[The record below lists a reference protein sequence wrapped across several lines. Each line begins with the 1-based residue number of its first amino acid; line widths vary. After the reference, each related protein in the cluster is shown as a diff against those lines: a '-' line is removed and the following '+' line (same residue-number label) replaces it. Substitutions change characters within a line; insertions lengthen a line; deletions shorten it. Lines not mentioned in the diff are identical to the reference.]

1 MIVSIFEYA
10 GTKAQAEPLYAP
22 FLTLNPVVATN
33 VTVPYTGVAHASGA
47 GVEDPVCAKG
57 LSWKLFPVGLQ
68 VYNIATNR
76 AIYNIYSK
84 MGTRCKQSRPSI
96 LRALLMHIVRI
107 ICLCMFLHH
116 LPSQSFLLLSYYRV
130 FLTLNSSFA
139 PVYPANH
146 TLDAI
151 ADTYGK
157 QARGVLHAGDAPGRP
172 LNTYVNY
179 ASTDETPEQ
188 MYGYEPWRLAKLRA
202 LKEKYDPKG
211 RFNFYAPVNP

>member
-1 MIVSIFEYA
+1 
-10 GTKAQAEPLYAP
+10 
-22 FLTLNPVVATN
+22 
-33 VTVPYTGVAHASGA
+33 
-47 GVEDPVCAKG
+47 
-57 LSWKLFPVGLQ
+57 
-68 VYNIATNR
+68 
-76 AIYNIYSK
+76 
-84 MGTRCKQSRPSI
+84 
-96 LRALLMHIVRI
+96 
-107 ICLCMFLHH
+107 MFLI
-116 LPSQSFLLLSYYRV
+116 
-130 FLTLNSSFA
+130 LNSSFA
-139 PVYPANH
+139 TVYPANH

-202 LKEKYDPKG
+202 LKKKYDPNG

>member
-1 MIVSIFEYA
+1 MQRDSAGSCSRLACRSI
-10 GTKAQAEPLYAP
+10 
-22 FLTLNPVVATN
+22 TLP
-33 VTVPYTGVAHASGA
+33 PTGPSITSIPRWSVRIPSSTTRS
-47 GVEDPVCAKG
+47 C
-57 LSWKLFPVGLQ
+57 SS
-68 VYNIATNR
+68 R
-76 AIYNIYSK
+76 
-84 MGTRCKQSRPSI
+84 GTRCKQSRPSI

-146 TLDAI
+146 TLDVI